1 MIRAIFSIALLA
13 TPGAA
18 IAQDAAPTEVQ
29 RVVACRTIT
38 DDAERLACFDRE
50 AAALD
55 AAIETDEVV
64 VVSKEQAEAAQ
75 RELFGFS
82 TPNFAGLLGDE
93 DKLNEVEFTIS
104 RAQFN
109 AYEKLLVES
118 EDGSVW
124 LQIDD
129 RSVGS
134 KPKAGTKVTVSKGT
148 LGSYDLKIE
157 GRRSFKARRL
167 R

>member
-1 MIRAIFSIALLA
+1 MIRAIFPVIAMLIPA
-13 TPGAA
+13 AA

-29 RVVACRTIT
+29 RVVACRTIA
-38 DDAERLACFDRE
+38 DDAERLACYDRE

-93 DKLNEVEFTIS
+93 DKIEEIS
-104 RAQFN
+104 FEIRRAQYNSFD
-109 AYEKLLVES
+109 KLIVEA

-124 LQIDD
+124 VQIDD
-129 RSVGS
+129 RRIGS
-134 KPKAGTKVTVSKGT
+134 TPKSGTSVTVAKAT
-148 LGSYDLKIE
+148 LGSFEMKIE
-157 GRRSFKARRL
+157 GRRAFKVRRL